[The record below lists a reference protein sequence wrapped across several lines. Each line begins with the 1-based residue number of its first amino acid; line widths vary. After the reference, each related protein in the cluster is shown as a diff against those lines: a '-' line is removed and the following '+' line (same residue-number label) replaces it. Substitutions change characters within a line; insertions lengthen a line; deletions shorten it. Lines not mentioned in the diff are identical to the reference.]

1 MQCFLLTKAHFSK
14 SVTVAEQT
22 GWLTCWSGSQC
33 FGASRV
39 LSILLPRARNT
50 DSQAGSSGL
59 FTLRSG
65 LCKCNHKPGRREP
78 TQVVA
83 ITRRSR
89 TLLPW
94 LLQLAIIKSWSI
106 FFHLLPYLLSP
117 LTTEYFEANLS
128 CHNISSSLVL
138 YVSLVTVRS
147 RGLFWAG
154 KSGKEMELLSELF
167 HAGSS
172 YMLSGWEASKGVSYL
187 ESQHTCMKWIGINFL
202 GSIRGLG
209 RSPGGGYGNPLQN
222 SSLENP
228 HGQRKE
234 SGGLSSMGSQRVGQ
248 DWATQHSTAE
258 E

>member
-1 MQCFLLTKAHFSK
+1 MQCFLLTKARFLK
-14 SVTVAEQT
+14 SVTVPEQT

-59 FTLRSG
+59 FTLPSG
-65 LCKCNHKPGRREP
+65 LCKCNDKPGRREP
-78 TQVVA
+78 AQVVA
-83 ITRRSR
+83 ITCRSR
-89 TLLPW
+89 TLVTWLP
-94 LLQLAIIKSWSI
+94 QLAVIKSWSV
-106 FFHLLPYLLSP
+106 FFHRLPYLLSP

-138 YVSLVTVRS
+138 YVSLITVRS

-154 KSGKEMELLSELF
+154 KSGKETELVSELF
-167 HAGSS
+167 HARSS
-172 YMLSGWEASKGVSYL
+172 DMLSGWETGKGVSYL
-187 ESQHTCMKWIGINFL
+187 ESQHTRMKWIRINFL
-202 GSIRGLG
+202 GSIPGLG

-234 SGGLSSMGSQRVGQ
+234 SGGL
-248 DWATQHSTAE
+248 
-258 E
+258 